1 MTIGPENER
10 EALIHQASYLQ
21 GFEDGVK
28 AITVKLR
35 EQHLRGLATLTAPA
49 NVTPIDKTGTR

>member
-35 EQHLRGLATLTAPA
+35 EQHLRGLAALTPTDG
-49 NVTPIDKTGTR
+49 VKSPK

>member
-1 MTIGPENER
+1 MTVGPENER

-28 AITVKLR
+28 AITQKLR
-35 EQHLRGLATLTAPA
+35 EQHLRGLATLTQPS
-49 NVTPIDKTGTR
+49 VESPETSKP

>member
-1 MTIGPENER
+1 MMTVGPENER

-28 AITVKLR
+28 AITQKLR
-35 EQHLRGLATLTAPA
+35 EQHLRGLATLSAPQKKE
-49 NVTPIDKTGTR
+49 NE

>member
-35 EQHLRGLATLTAPA
+35 EQHLKGLAAISKSVESFEVSGNKVA
-49 NVTPIDKTGTR
+49 